1 MRIDQLMLSSIP
13 MKVIRNRKRN
23 HLRQQAKI
31 EIFEKNSLNLDQLFP
46 GKRCVYEI
54 KKRSKML
61 KKKTIKYHLKMQQ

>member
-23 HLRQQAKI
+23 HLRQQANF
-31 EIFEKNSLNLDQLFP
+31 EIFKKNSLNLDQLFP
-46 GKRCVYEI
+46 GNRCVYEI